1 MTKMLKQAE
10 TCVVNEFADL
20 RSSEENFFQS
30 RSLNVIHKSW
40 PKIVQRVNDE
50 IQNSFHDHL
59 EPVVNFGFLAD
70 FGPGL
75 GSKNKTHDDIGYGR
89 PKISGRKGIKKE
101 TKRKSHKSQMLLS

>member
-20 RSSEENFFQS
+20 RSSEENVFQS

-40 PKIVQRVNDE
+40 PKIVQGVNDE

-59 EPVVNFGFLAD
+59 KHVVNFGFLAD

-75 GSKNKTHDDIGYGR
+75 GAKNKTHDDVGYSR
-89 PKISGRKGIKKE
+89 SKISGRKGIKKE
-101 TKRKSHKSQMLLS
+101 TKRKSHKSPMLLS